1 MKTWVLVVAAVG
13 AVALLGVVVWLVW
26 SNRSSEKLVTT
37 SLSLIVVA
45 SVGAILSVL
54 VFSEG
59 TKETVEFPVS
69 IIIEK
74 KSGTPTALAPPP
86 FIAPVKNYGFA
97 IAEFQK
103 IASKEQ
109 LAALKLGE
117 IDGRQKFYLQALHW
131 EILDVLQNQ
140 YSYGWKV
147 KTTSYKVA
155 GGDARR
161 WQTESAGGEKLEYDK
176 VRETLLKENVLTAVD
191 RKTLTGISGLW
202 LTQRV
207 SLESLEWMVG
217 VGMYATLLGIPQLE
231 AQDKFA
237 TITYLMRI
245 ETTTN
250 RLFQGNPN
258 LPPLK
263 KWASQMTTLLKDSLD
278 SSLEWDRF
286 KEQWQM
292 RQLMQ
297 KN

>member
-117 IDGRQKFYLQALHW
+117 IDG
-131 EILDVLQNQ
+131 
-140 YSYGWKV
+140 
-147 KTTSYKVA
+147 
-155 GGDARR
+155 

-202 LTQRV
+202 LPPGFEASCELNLTDSTKLFAVVLTFKSRMLTQRV